1 MAQRNAAG
9 EDGPSADAH
18 ERLAMLL
25 LPRAL
30 PRARPLARG
39 ALALT
44 SLCTCLLLA
53 GCADQGSAPGA
64 GQRPES
70 STMQSGAAQS
80 GPPRSPV
87 AESKPGAGREPAGGQ
102 ESAAVQPEGGQHA
115 HPERRQGSPNEAARG
130 PAGTPVEAAMVRE
143 IPGLGPVTRSRIPVS
158 TRQAFVVSGEGRD
171 SPRSGVVLY
180 ERDADTGWQPVT
192 DRWPAHNA
200 LRGWTHDHQ
209 AADLRSPIGVFTLG
223 DAGGR
228 LPDPG
233 AMLPYDE
240 SGDFE
245 SPGTGFLGE
254 PLEGSFDYVV
264 AIDYNRTPGTT
275 PLDKTRPLGL
285 GKGGGVWIHVDHKG
299 PTQACVSLSRT
310 RMVELLRLLDPA
322 KRPVIVMGDAEAL
335 RD

>member
-9 EDGPSADAH
+9 VHGPPAHAH
-18 ERLAMLL
+18 ERLDMLL

-30 PRARPLARG
+30 HRTRG

-53 GCADQGSAPGA
+53 GCAQQAPA
-64 GQRPES
+64 PDDGQRTES
-70 STMQSGAAQS
+70 RAEQSGVRQS
-80 GPPRSPV
+80 RI
-87 AESKPGAGREPAGGQ
+87 AESK
-102 ESAAVQPEGGQHA
+102 SAEGGPTEGKPA
-115 HPERRQGSPNEAARG
+115 PGEATDGRPERRRGSPDAAVARG
-130 PAGTPVEAAMVRE
+130 VAGAPVEAALVRE
-143 IPGLGPVTRSRIPVS
+143 IPGLGPVTRARIPVS
-158 TRQAFVVSGEGRD
+158 ARQALVVTGEGRD

-192 DRWPAHNA
+192 NRWPAHNA
-200 LRGWTHDHQ
+200 LRGWTRDHQ
-209 AADLRSPIGVFTLG
+209 ASDLRSPIGVFTLG

-233 AMLPYDE
+233 GRLPYDE
-240 SGDFE
+240 DSAFE
-245 SPGTGFLGE
+245 APGTGFLGE

-275 PLDKTRPLGL
+275 PLDKVRPLGL

-310 RMVELLRLLDPA
+310 HMVELLRLLDPA
-322 KRPVIVMGDAEAL
+322 KRPVVVMGDATAL

>member
-1 MAQRNAAG
+1 MAQRNAAD

-18 ERLAMLL
+18 ERPDMFL

-30 PRARPLARG
+30 PLARG

-44 SLCTCLLLA
+44 SLCTCLLLT
-53 GCADQGSAPGA
+53 GCAEQAPPPSA
-64 GQRPES
+64 GQGVES
-70 STMQSGAAQS
+70 RTART
-80 GPPRSPV
+80 GPPPSRS
-87 AESKPGAGREPAGGQ
+87 A
-102 ESAAVQPEGGQHA
+102 ESAATESKSADGRQNGEQDGAPAAGRPA
-115 HPERRQGSPNEAARG
+115 ERRQGSPNEAARG
-130 PAGTPVEAAMVRE
+130 LAGTPVEAAMVRE
-143 IPGLGPVTRSRIPVS
+143 IPGLGPATRSRIPVS
-158 TRQAFVVSGEGRD
+158 TRQALVVTGEGRK
-171 SPRSGVVLY
+171 SSRSGVVLY
-180 ERDADTGWQPVT
+180 ERDADTGWRPVT

-200 LRGWTHDHQ
+200 LRGWTYDHH

-233 AMLPYDE
+233 ARLPYDE
-240 SGDFE
+240 SEDFE
-245 SPGTGFLGE
+245 SSGTGFLGE

-275 PLDKTRPLGL
+275 PLDKDRPLGL
-285 GKGGGVWIHVDHKG
+285 GKGGGVWVHVDHEG
-299 PTQACVSLSRT
+299 PTQACVSLAKA

-322 KRPVIVMGDAEAL
+322 KRPVIVMGDAVAL

>member
-1 MAQRNAAG
+1 MF
-9 EDGPSADAH
+9 
-18 ERLAMLL
+18 L

-30 PRARPLARG
+30 PLARG

-44 SLCTCLLLA
+44 SLCTCLLLT
-53 GCADQGSAPGA
+53 GCAEQAAPPSA
-64 GQRPES
+64 GQQVES
-70 STMQSGAAQS
+70 RAARTGPPPGRSTEGAAT
-80 GPPRSPV
+80 
-87 AESKPGAGREPAGGQ
+87 ESKSTDGG
-102 ESAAVQPEGGQHA
+102 QPEGRPA
-115 HPERRQGSPNEAARG
+115 ERRQGAPNEAARG
-130 PAGTPVEAAMVRE
+130 PAGTPVEAALVRE
-143 IPGLGPVTRSRIPVS
+143 IPGLGPATRARIPVS
-158 TRQAFVVSGEGRD
+158 SRQALVVSGEGRE
-171 SPRSGVVLY
+171 SPRSVVVLY
-180 ERDADTGWQPVT
+180 ERDADTGWRPVT

-200 LRGWTHDHQ
+200 LRGWTYDHH

-233 AMLPYDE
+233 ARLPYDE
-240 SGDFE
+240 SEEFE

-275 PLDKTRPLGL
+275 PLDKNRPLGL
-285 GKGGGVWIHVDHKG
+285 GKGGGVWVHVDHRG
-299 PTQACVSLSRT
+299 PTQACVSLTRA

-322 KRPVIVMGDAEAL
+322 KRPVIVMGDALAL

>member
-1 MAQRNAAG
+1 M
-9 EDGPSADAH
+9 P
-18 ERLAMLL
+18 L

-30 PRARPLARG
+30 HRARG

-44 SLCTCLLLA
+44 SLCTCLLLT
-53 GCADQGSAPGA
+53 GCAPQEPAPGD
-64 GQRPES
+64 GQR
-70 STMQSGAAQS
+70 TKTRAAQS
-80 GPPRSPV
+80 ESEQSRI
-87 AESKPGAGREPAGGQ
+87 AESKSSEGGPTKGLATGDEPADGR
-102 ESAAVQPEGGQHA
+102 
-115 HPERRQGSPNEAARG
+115 PERRQGSQDGAAARG
-130 PAGTPVEAAMVRE
+130 VAGAPVEASLVRE
-143 IPGLGPVTRSRIPVS
+143 IPGLGPVTRARVPVS
-158 TRQAFVVSGEGRD
+158 ARQALVVTGEGRN
-171 SPRSGVVLY
+171 SPLSGVVLY
-180 ERDADTGWQPVT
+180 ERNADTGWQPVT
-192 DRWPAHNA
+192 NRWPAQNA

-233 AMLPYDE
+233 GRLPYDE
-240 SGDFE
+240 DSAFQ

-275 PLDKTRPLGL
+275 PLDRDRPLGL
-285 GKGGGVWIHVDHKG
+285 EKGGGVWIHVDHKG

-310 RMVELLRLLDPA
+310 HMVELLRLLDPA
-322 KRPVIVMGDAEAL
+322 KRPVIVMGDGEAL